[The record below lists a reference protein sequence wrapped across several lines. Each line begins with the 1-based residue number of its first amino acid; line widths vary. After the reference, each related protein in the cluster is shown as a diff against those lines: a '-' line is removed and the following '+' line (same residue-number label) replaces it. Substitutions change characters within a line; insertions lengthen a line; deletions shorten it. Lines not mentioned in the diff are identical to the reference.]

1 MVFPEYRPRRM
12 RLNENLRA
20 MIRETRLAPEQMIFP
35 LFIIPGKGKRE
46 EIPSMPGIFRITVD
60 QLANEAKDCLAAGIK
75 SVILF
80 GLPEKKDPMG
90 SGAHA
95 KDGIVQ
101 RAIRELKNK
110 APGITVV
117 TDVCLCEYTDHGH
130 CGCLIGDNV
139 DNDTTIE
146 LLARTALSHAQAGA
160 DMVAPSDMKDG
171 RVAEIRSVLDE
182 SDFHM
187 TPIMSYAVKYASAFY
202 GPFRDAANCAPQ
214 FGDRRSYQ
222 MDPANSREALR
233 EATLDVDEGADI
245 LMVKPAVAYLDII
258 SRLHDEFDL
267 PIAAYHV
274 SGEYAMIKAAEKNGW
289 IDGERVMAE
298 TLLSIRRAGAD
309 IIITYCAKDM
319 GRLLLNS

>member
-12 RLNENLRA
+12 RLNENIRA
-20 MIRETRLAPEQMIFP
+20 MVRETRLAPEQMIFP
-35 LFIIPGKGKRE
+35 LFIMPGKGKRE

-60 QLANEAKDCLAAGIK
+60 QLDKEAKDCLSAGIK

-110 APGITVV
+110 APSMTVV

-130 CGCLIGDNV
+130 CGCLSGDSV

-160 DMVAPSDMKDG
+160 DIVAPSDMMDG
-171 RVAEIRSVLDE
+171 RVAEIRSALDE
-182 SDFHM
+182 NDFHM

-202 GPFRDAANCAPQ
+202 GPFRDAADCAPQ

-274 SGEYAMIKAAEKNGW
+274 SGEYAMIKAAEQKGW
-289 IDGERVMAE
+289 IDGEKVMAE